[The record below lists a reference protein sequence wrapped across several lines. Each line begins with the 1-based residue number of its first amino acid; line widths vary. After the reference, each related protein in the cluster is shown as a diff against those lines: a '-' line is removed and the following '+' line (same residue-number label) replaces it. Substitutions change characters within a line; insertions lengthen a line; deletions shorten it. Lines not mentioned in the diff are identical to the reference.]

1 MELIDAIKSYL
12 SDGVPED
19 YADSTVESVEVLTKY
34 SEDEILV
41 KISFADEVSTW
52 KLNLDEGE
60 VVDMYHVETI
70 IEY

>member
-1 MELIDAIKSYL
+1 MELIDAVKSYL
-12 SDGVPED
+12 SEGNTED
-19 YADSTVESVEVLTKY
+19 YADSTVEEVEVLTKY
-34 SEDEILV
+34 SEDEVLV